1 MLDGC
6 GRRHDNIA
14 LVPSPWLWNIVL
26 DSLDICQCWDS
37 LSSEARQL
45 RCSGHPHH
53 KMGHDH
59 KREGSDRKF
68 CCSLC
73 MFMHRRSTTQ
83 LPFSMQNHLEVPKDC
98 LLKLRKHW
106 TSCERKR
113 KLFRK
118 PWLVSNCSW
127 WRNRQIALTD
137 SVYTFTSPSEQTLP
151 SCLIWLKHCV
161 PEPLQILTS
170 KQASRSLSK
179 ELNSTALAFKSMR
192 HKLDWCWKVVVQNT
206 NMNASMHCNLFC
218 LYSGSIWSDP
228 QQQATH

>member
-1 MLDGC
+1 MTTKGKEA
-6 GRRHDNIA
+6 IE
-14 LVPSPWLWNIVL
+14 
-26 DSLDICQCWDS
+26 
-37 LSSEARQL
+37 SSVVVYA
-45 RCSGHPHH
+45 C
-53 KMGHDH
+53 
-59 KREGSDRKF
+59 
-68 CCSLC
+68 LC
-73 MFMHRRSTTQ
+73 TEELQHNSRFPYKITSKYR
-83 LPFSMQNHLEVPKDC
+83 KDC

-113 KLFRK
+113 RLFRK
-118 PWLVSNCSW
+118 PELVSNCSW
-127 WRNRQIALTD
+127 SRNRQIALTD

-179 ELNSTALAFKSMR
+179 ELNSTALAFKSMQ
-192 HKLDWCWKVVVQNT
+192 HKLDWCWKIVVQNT